1 MGTWWRGQRF
11 GVVNKSGTA
20 RKPSSLDEGFFVWG
34 GTMDVRPHKKEFLAL
49 SEKYDYVPLYTEFLA
64 DRLTPVL
71 LFEHFRERAP
81 ALLLESAERGE
92 TWGRYSFLIVD
103 LEEEKY
109 FWEFTDIISALEAQ
123 YPPFSVHPVP
133 SLPFLGGAVGFLSYD
148 AVKTWERTVPQ
159 KPVEF
164 PLAYF
169 ATARRFLF
177 FDHLKHRLGVVYV
190 ARGRD
195 EEDFERG
202 VFWIEEAIRR
212 AQEAGITPGRA
223 GSFRLRGPIRSNFTK
238 ESFEAAV
245 RQVIELIEEG
255 HASQVVI
262 SQRFSVPYEGDPF
275 RAYRFLRSLNP
286 SPYLFYLS
294 TPNFV
299 LLGSSPEVMVKAEGG
314 KVMTRPIAGTRR
326 RLAHV
331 PEEEIIR
338 DLLEDEKENAEH
350 VMLLDLGRNDL
361 GRVCELGSV
370 RVEEYMKIERYS
382 HVFHIVSTVS
392 GILREDMTPWRA
404 LQACFP
410 AGTVSGAP
418 KVRAMQII
426 EDLEPESRGPYA
438 GALGYVSFQGN
449 MDTCIVIR
457 SIFFKDGIAQVQAG
471 AGVVYDSVPEREYEE
486 TKSKAEALLLAL
498 QLAEKEEWV

>member
-1 MGTWWRGQRF
+1 
-11 GVVNKSGTA
+11 
-20 RKPSSLDEGFFVWG
+20 
-34 GTMDVRPHKKEFLAL
+34 MDIRPKKEEFFTLGR
-49 SEKYDYVPLYTEFLA
+49 KYEYIPLYAEVLA

-71 LFEHFRERAP
+71 LFERFRGKYP
-81 ALLLESAERGE
+81 VLFLESAERGE
-92 TWGRYSFLIVD
+92 TWGRYSFLILDV
-103 LEEEKY
+103 EEEVY
-109 FWEFTDIISALEAQ
+109 LWDCPDPIAFLEAK
-123 YPPFSVHPVP
+123 YPRSLVYPVP
-133 SLPFLGGAVGFLSYD
+133 ALPFLGGAVGFIGYD
-148 AVKTWERTVPQ
+148 AVKTWERTVPW

-169 ATARRFLF
+169 ATARSFLF
-177 FDHLKHRLGVVYV
+177 FDHLRHRLGVVYV
-190 ARGRD
+190 ARGGD
-195 EEDFERG
+195 EEDFAKG
-202 VFWIEEAIRR
+202 VSWIEETVQRAKEDRGIRETSR
-212 AQEAGITPGRA
+212 
-223 GSFRLRGPIRSNFTK
+223 FRLRGTVASNFTQ

-245 RQVIELIEEG
+245 RRVIELIEEG

-286 SPYLFYLS
+286 SPYLFYLE
-294 TPNFV
+294 TQDFV
-299 LLGSSPEVMVKAEGG
+299 LLGSSPEMMVKVKG
-314 KVMTRPIAGTRR
+314 KRVTTRPIAGTRR
-326 RLAHV
+326 RLVHV
-331 PEEEIIR
+331 PEEDIIR
-338 DLLEDEKENAEH
+338 ELLEDEKENAEH

-370 RVEEYMKIERYS
+370 TVEEYMKVERYS

-392 GILREDMTPWRA
+392 GTLRQDMTPWRA

-418 KVRAMQII
+418 KVRAMQIVEEI
-426 EDLEPESRGPYA
+426 EPESRGPYA

-457 SIFFKDGIAQVQAG
+457 SIFFKDGLARVQAG
-471 AGVVYDSVPEREYEE
+471 AGVVYDSVPAREYEE

-498 QLAEKEEWV
+498 QLAEKEE